1 MSTRSWPRL
10 FSVLAS
16 ALAAACVPQVAPEPT
31 PAPPPVAARPTPRP
45 VVQPLAD
52 DWRDW
57 PPTPGTW
64 TYRQDGRGSLA
75 LFGPAGGDAL
85 LTLRCDRAARRMYVS
100 RSGSAAAPLVIR
112 TTSTTRQLAVQ
123 PTGGTPPYVAAALA
137 ADDRLL
143 DAMAFS
149 RGHIAVEQQGTAT
162 LVVPAW
168 AEIGRVTEDC
178 RG

>member
-1 MSTRSWPRL
+1 MRAFRSATIVPAPL
-10 FSVLAS
+10 LAL
-16 ALAAACVPQVAPEPT
+16 AAAACVPQPAPRPA
-31 PAPPPVAARPTPRP
+31 PAPPPVVRAPPQP

-57 PPTPGTW
+57 PATPGTW
-64 TYRQDGRGSLA
+64 TYRRDARGGIA

-85 LTLRCDRAARRMYVS
+85 LTLRCDLAARRLFLS
-100 RSGSAAAPLVIR
+100 RSGTAAAPLTIR
-112 TTSTTRQLAVQ
+112 TTSTTRSLAVQ
-123 PTGGTPPYVAAALA
+123 PTGGASPYVAAALA
-137 ADDRLL
+137 PDDRLL

-149 RGHIAVEQQGTAT
+149 RGHFTVEQAGAAT

-168 AEIGRVTEDC
+168 AEVGRVTEDC